1 VSALLAGVQAP
12 GINLSGLDS
21 VKFSLSQALKKGAVL
36 AAFFKVS
43 CPICQMS
50 FPYFER
56 LFQEFGKQ
64 GKVCVIGISQDNAAD
79 TRTFNREFGVTFP
92 VLLDEKNYAVS
103 RAYGL
108 TNVPTLFLISPAGEI
123 EITLV
128 SWSKA
133 EMEQLGRR
141 LAEINGMAPAE
152 IFRRGEQV
160 PEFRPG

>member
-1 VSALLAGVQAP
+1 MSALLAGVEAP
-12 GINLSGLDS
+12 EINLAGVDGA
-21 VKFSLSQALKKGAVL
+21 KFSLRAALKKGAVL

-43 CPICQMS
+43 CPVCQMA

-56 LFQEFGKQ
+56 VFQAYGNLGKLS
-64 GKVCVIGISQDNAAD
+64 VIGVSQDNAAD
-79 TRTFNREFGVTFP
+79 TREFNDEFGVTFL
-92 VLLDEKNYAVS
+92 VLLDEKKYAVS

-123 EITLV
+123 ETSIV

-133 EMEQLGRR
+133 DMEQLGRK
-141 LAEINGMAPAE
+141 LAEINGVPPAE
-152 IFRRGEQV
+152 IFRRGEKV

>member
-1 VSALLAGVQAP
+1 MSALLAGVEAP
-12 GINLSGLDS
+12 EINLSGVDGA
-21 VKFSLSQALKKGAVL
+21 KFSLRDALKKAPAL

-43 CPICQMS
+43 CPVCQMA
-50 FPYFER
+50 FPYLER
-56 LFQEFGKQ
+56 LFQAYGKQ
-64 GKVCVIGISQDNAAD
+64 GKAKVIGVSQDNASD
-79 TRTFNREFGVTFP
+79 TREFNREFGVTFP

-123 EITLV
+123 EMTLV

-133 EMEQLGRR
+133 EMEELGRR
-141 LAEINGMAPAE
+141 LAEINGTPAAE
-152 IFRRGEQV
+152 IFRRGEKV

>member
-1 VSALLAGVQAP
+1 MSALLAGVQAP
-12 GINLSGLDS
+12 EINLAALDGAR
-21 VKFSLSQALKKGAVL
+21 FSLANALKVGPVL

-43 CPICQMS
+43 CPVCQMA

-56 LFQEFGKQ
+56 LFQAYGKQ
-64 GKVCVIGISQDNAAD
+64 GKISVIGVSQDNAAD
-79 TRTFNREFGVTFP
+79 TRAFNREFGVTFP

-141 LAEINGMAPAE
+141 LAEINGMAPAG

>member
-1 VSALLAGVQAP
+1 MSALLAGVEAP
-12 GINLSGLDS
+12 EINLAGVDGA
-21 VKFSLSQALKKGAVL
+21 KFSLRDALKKGPVL

-43 CPICQMS
+43 CPVCQMA
-50 FPYFER
+50 FPYVER
-56 LFQEFGKQ
+56 LFQAYGKK
-64 GKVCVIGISQDNAAD
+64 GKVTVIGVSQDNAGD
-79 TRTFNREFGVTFP
+79 TRDFNREFGVTFP

-108 TNVPTLFLISPAGEI
+108 TNVPTLFLISSAGEI
-123 EITLV
+123 ETTIV

-141 LAEINGMAPAE
+141 LAEFNGMPAAE
-152 IFRRGEQV
+152 IFRRGEKV